1 MGTACWVHL
10 PGFNA
15 MWSLLCRG
23 HEQKPGNHL
32 LSSSVWGVGSHIP
45 EASESGQMEFERE
58 SSPLGAQAR
67 WWAREGT
74 CRAGVGGGGGEEVS
88 GIPGL
93 QVLLEPGW
101 MPAAAAP
108 GLESMCR
115 QPRKNQ
121 KSKSRRSSVHGCM
134 GCSNVTVYI
143 RVVERVEK
151 RTAHRN

>member
-1 MGTACWVHL
+1 MAK
-10 PGFNA
+10 
-15 MWSLLCRG
+15 WSLRENPPHWGLRPDGGREKEPAVRG
-23 HEQKPGNHL
+23 L
-32 LSSSVWGVGSHIP
+32 
-45 EASESGQMEFERE
+45 
-58 SSPLGAQAR
+58 
-67 WWAREGT
+67 
-74 CRAGVGGGGGEEVS
+74 GGGEGEEVS